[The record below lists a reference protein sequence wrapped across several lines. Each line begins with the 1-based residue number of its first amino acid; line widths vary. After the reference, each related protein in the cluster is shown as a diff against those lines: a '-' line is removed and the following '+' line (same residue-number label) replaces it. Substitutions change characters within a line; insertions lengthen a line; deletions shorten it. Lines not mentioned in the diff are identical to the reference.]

1 MAIPIPSNLPI
12 NPVVDYHRNDLIS
25 PPSAPAVIES
35 LGAIDP
41 RVALNMPLPVGGS
54 SEGGSLQDALHNSGG
69 RALPPSLLPTEPSVD
84 QAVLLEISSMTAD
97 QAEAA
102 GNPSQSRLNDLLS
115 QSLNRMDSLGGAAL
129 GQLLSDI
136 LTVDVPA
143 LGKSEQVDGKTPGAQ
158 SVVVNWPSA
167 SVNSGVP
174 IEGAATPL
182 AGALV
187 ANTSDPKV
195 AMNVLYQNL
204 QNSGIFAADQLK
216 KLLFPASEDGDVQS
230 TDVTSIKD
238 QASSL
243 VSQLTTNSSAVQD
256 SVKLLLRGDLL
267 WQGQL
272 MPSVQGR
279 LYREDAWESD
289 PKDPSQLQKGSR
301 ITMEVSLPNLGPLKV
316 VGTQFGESVHVAI
329 EASPQSQSVLAGS
342 FTSLLEQMRQQV
354 DPDAKVSLKDEVVG

>member
-41 RVALNMPLPVGGS
+41 RVALNMPVPVTDS
-54 SEGGSLQDALHNSGG
+54 SAGGSLQDALQNSGG
-69 RALPPSLLPTEPSVD
+69 RGVPTSLLPTEPSVD

-97 QAEAA
+97 QAEVAA
-102 GNPSQSRLNDLLS
+102 NPSQARLNDLLS
-115 QSLNRMDSLGGAAL
+115 QSLNRMDSLGSAAL

-136 LTVDVPA
+136 LTVDVPE
-143 LGKSEQVDGKTPGAQ
+143 LGKLAQADGKTLGTQ
-158 SVVVNWPSA
+158 RVVVSWPTA
-167 SVNSGVP
+167 SSNSGVL
-174 IEGAATPL
+174 IEGADNPL
-182 AGALV
+182 AGALI
-187 ANTSDPKV
+187 ANTTDPKV

-204 QNSGIFAADQLK
+204 QTSGIFAADQLK

-230 TDVTSIKD
+230 TDMTSIKD
-238 QASSL
+238 QAASL

-272 MPSVQGR
+272 MPNVQGR
-279 LYREDAWESD
+279 LYREDAWEAD

-301 ITMEVSLPNLGPLKV
+301 ITMEVTLPNLGPFKV

-329 EASPQSQSVLAGS
+329 EASPQAQSVLASS
-342 FTSLLEQMRQQV
+342 FSSLLEQMRQQV
-354 DPDAKVSLKDEVVG
+354 DPDAKVSMKDEVVG